1 VFLSYFA
8 LKIVLVLGIA
18 LISALVSWFLVRRA
32 KRRFNE
38 RMRRIRVLNYYRT
51 RTLFSSL
58 PETSQIEHYEDFIGD
73 SSCRYNAHSYHLRCA
88 VNPMG
93 PCEGCSFYQPEFSP

>member
-1 VFLSYFA
+1 
-8 LKIVLVLGIA
+8 
-18 LISALVSWFLVRRA
+18 
-32 KRRFNE
+32 
-38 RMRRIRVLNYYRT
+38 
-51 RTLFSSL
+51 L